1 MAVLKR
7 CTGLNTFGNEI
18 NEQEGA
24 LDVADNIVI
33 DADDTIETRRGF
45 ADFGTSLPIL
55 GDRAKQLLTYKGR
68 ILRHYDDI
76 LQFDSNGSGLFQ
88 SFSGAYNELVSGLRI
103 KGQESN
109 GNFYF
114 TTNDGIK
121 KISATNSSQ
130 FTTGSGYVTPAG
142 GPKAIDLQAELVFT
156 PGGYIPPQSKVAYR
170 ALWGYKDVNGNLIYG
185 TPSPRFVLA
194 NTSQDVNTP
203 EKFQMVFG
211 SNNVI
216 DYDGTVDDRYVLFS
230 SKNSDYFLWFSSV
243 AFPNA
248 PQDADTL
255 GRTAIPVNIQGLSSA
270 NDIAVSAAT
279 EIAKL
284 TSEFSVS
291 VVAATVTVTSKE
303 EGENLDDASSSVA
316 LTSVTLT
323 VTKQGSVS
331 EGLFANASITVS
343 VPNDVNNTNFFY
355 QLYRTANITA
365 TVGLDLASI
374 DPGDEMNLVYESN
387 VTATDIST
395 KSITFTDITTEAF
408 RVSGTFLYTNPNTGE
423 GILQA
428 NEKPPIAQDIT
439 LFRGSLFYANTRT
452 AHRKQ
457 FNLIS
462 VSDFTSGVST
472 LVIGNS
478 AGFTEYTFVGE
489 EEESEIIT
497 DSYAN
502 TDDTGYI
509 LINSANNER
518 KYSIWFDKG
527 STVDPTPTDRIS
539 IRVEI
544 ESGWTANQVAEA
556 LSDTLDLMDDFAS
569 SFAANTVVVTCEKN
583 GNVIDLTMPVDL
595 TNAWAVSVTTQGD
608 GEDTALNEVLL
619 SNNVSVAQSIE
630 ETALSLV
637 RVINADSGAVVNAYY
652 LSGAEDVPGII
663 LLEAKDLSDNTFFV
677 GTSDSNIQ
685 TKFTPEVP
693 VVETITAISI
703 ANPTVITSATH
714 GLFTGDKIYIYD
726 TDSAPALMAEYE
738 VTVIDANTFS
748 LPVQVFGAGTTGKY
762 FLSNFASDNLK
773 SPNRLYYSKIQ
784 QPEAV
789 PIINYI
795 DIGPKDK
802 EIFRI
807 LALRDSLFVLKEDGV
822 YIVTGSSAPD
832 FSARLLDSSAQI
844 IAPDSAQVL
853 NNQIYALTTQGV
865 VKVSEGQVRVVSR
878 PIEDRILGFIKSG
891 FDFKYTCF
899 GASYETDRSFFLWAP
914 TVATDTVATQC
925 YRYNTFTDTWTRWTV
940 SATCALVNPTVDKL
954 YVGAG
959 NLNVVFQERKL
970 RDRTDFADRNFTR
983 SIVAS
988 SANTINK
995 TLDLSTVTGVEVG
1008 DVIYQDQYVTIAF
1021 YNRLLRKL
1029 DIDAGLDNDYFSTL
1043 EAVPGNNMKL
1053 KLDALNAK
1061 LVADDA
1067 SGEVTVA
1074 VFSTDGLTQQTQ
1086 LNSMIAELND
1096 TNCDTLYKDYQGITG
1111 TIPYESIVVAVS
1123 QPLNRVTLSYMLP
1136 FLEDN
1141 IQVYKK
1147 IDVVVQWVPQHFG
1160 SSDTLKQVREGTIIF
1175 DQNNF
1180 YSASI
1185 SYASDRSANFEKI
1198 DFLGGGVGY
1207 WSGVYWGDFVWG
1219 GEGNEI
1225 PKRTLIP
1232 REKQRCRHIKV
1243 KFNHVNA
1250 REAIKIVGISLEP
1263 RQLSTKAYR

>member
-7 CTGLNTFGNEI
+7 CVGLNTFGNEI
-18 NEQEGA
+18 NEAEGA
-24 LDVADNIVI
+24 LDIADNCVI
-33 DADDTIETRRGF
+33 DADDTIEVRRGF

-55 GDRAKQLLTYKGR
+55 GDRVKQLLTYKGR
-68 ILRHYDDI
+68 ILRHYNDI
-76 LQFDSNGSGLFQ
+76 IQFDSTGAGVFQ
-88 SFSGAYNELVSGLRI
+88 SFSGAYNELISGLRL
-103 KGQESN
+103 KGQEMN

-121 KISATNSSQ
+121 KISATNASQ
-130 FTTGSGYVTPAG
+130 FTTSSGYITNAG
-142 GPKAIDLQAELVFT
+142 GPKAIDIQAELEYT

-170 ALWGYKDVNGNLIYG
+170 ALWGYRDTNGNLIYG
-185 TPSPRFVLA
+185 YPSPRFVLA

-203 EKFQMVFG
+203 EKFELIFG
-211 SNNVI
+211 SNNVT
-216 DYDGTVDDRYVLFS
+216 DYDGTVDDRYILFS
-230 SKNSDYFLWFSSV
+230 SVNTDYFLWFSSV
-243 AFPNA
+243 AFPDA

-255 GRTAIPVNIQGLSSA
+255 GRTGLEVNIEGLSSA
-270 NDIAVSAAT
+270 ADIAVSAAT
-279 EIAKL
+279 KIAQL
-284 TSEFSVS
+284 TQEFSVS

-303 EGENLDDASSSVA
+303 EGEDLLDASTSAA
-316 LTSVTLT
+316 LTAVTLT
-323 VTKQGSVS
+323 VKKQGSVS
-331 EGLFANASITVS
+331 EGLFANANITITI
-343 VPNDVNNTNFFY
+343 PNDVTTTDYFY

-374 DPGDEMNLVYESN
+374 DPGDEMNLVYEAN
-387 VTATDIST
+387 VTDADLTAGT
-395 KSITFTDITTEAF
+395 VTFEDITTEAF
-408 RVSGTFLYTNPNTGE
+408 RVAGVFLYTNPNTGE

-439 LFRGSLFYANTRT
+439 LFRGSAFYANTRT

-462 VSDFTSGVST
+462 VSDFTSGISSV
-472 LVIGNS
+472 VVGNS
-478 AGFTEYTFVGE
+478 DAFREYTFVGE

-527 STVDPTPTDRIS
+527 STIDPSPSDRIS

-544 ESGWTANQVAEA
+544 DTGFTDVQVAEA
-556 LSDTLDLMDDFAS
+556 LSNTLDLMDDFDS
-569 SFAANTVVVTCEKN
+569 SYALNTVVVTCAKN
-583 GNVIDLTMPVDL
+583 GNVTDLTIGSPL

-608 GEDTALNEVLL
+608 GEDTSLNEVLL

-637 RVINADSGAVVNAYY
+637 RVINADSSSVVNAYY

-663 LLEAKDLSDNTFFV
+663 LFEAKNLEDNAFFV
-677 GTSDSNIQ
+677 GTTDSNIQ
-685 TKFTPEVP
+685 TKFTPELP
-693 VVETITAISI
+693 VVETITNISV
-703 ANPTVITSATH
+703 ASPTVITSAAH
-714 GLFTGDKIYIYD
+714 GLSSGTKIYIYD
-726 TDSAPALMAEYE
+726 TDSSPAIMGEYE
-738 VTVIDANTFS
+738 ITYINANTFS
-748 LPVQVFGAGTTGKY
+748 VPVEVFGAGTTGKY
-762 FLSNFASDNLK
+762 FLSTFASDNLK
-773 SPNRLYYSKIQ
+773 SPNRLYYSKPG

-789 PIINYI
+789 PLVNYI
-795 DIGPKDK
+795 DIGPKDQ

-807 LALRDSLFVLKEDGV
+807 LALRDSLFVLKQDGV

-832 FSARLLDSSAQI
+832 FSSRLLDSSAQI

-865 VKVSEGQVRVVSR
+865 VRISEGQVRVASR
-878 PIEDRILGFIKSG
+878 PIEDRILGFIKQG

-899 GASYETDRSFFLWAP
+899 GASYETDRSYFIWAP

-940 SATCALVNPTVDKL
+940 SATSALVNPSVDKL

-970 RDRTDFADRNFTR
+970 RDRTDYSDRNFTR
-983 SIVAS
+983 GIVADS
-988 SANTINK
+988 VNAVKNTIQ
-995 TLDLSTVTGVEVG
+995 LSSTTGVEVG
-1008 DVIYQDQYVTIAF
+1008 DVIYQDQYVTLAF

-1029 DIDAGLDNDYFSTL
+1029 DIDMGMENDYFSTL
-1043 EAVPGNNMKL
+1043 EMVPGDTMKL
-1053 KLDALNAK
+1053 KLDELNAK

-1067 SGEVTVA
+1067 SSTVTAV
-1074 VFSTDGLTQQTQ
+1074 VFSTDLATQQTQ
-1086 LNSMIAELND
+1086 LNDMMAELND
-1096 TNCDTLYKDYQGITG
+1096 TNCDTLYKDYQGSTG
-1111 TIPYESIVVAVS
+1111 TTPYEAIIIAVS
-1123 QPLNRVTLSYMLP
+1123 QPLNTVTVNYTMP
-1136 FLEDN
+1136 FTAENAQIYKN
-1141 IQVYKK
+1141 INMVT
-1147 IDVVVQWVPQHFG
+1147 QWVPQHFG
-1160 SSDTLKQVREGTIIF
+1160 ASDMLKQVREGTIIF

-1180 YSASI
+1180 YSASV

-1198 DFLGGGVGY
+1198 EFKGGGVGY
-1207 WSGVYWGDFVWG
+1207 WGGTPWGEFVWG
-1219 GEGNEI
+1219 GEGNEV

-1243 KFNHVNA
+1243 RFNHINA
-1250 REAIKIVGISLEP
+1250 REGIRIIGISLEP
-1263 RQLSTKAYR
+1263 RQISTKAYR